1 MGERIRWRWEPGRT
15 VAVVVLLAAA
25 MARAEDGPVGHQPSV
40 VPPGRTGDHGP
51 VWCQTQQSRAVAAPA
66 SLLAQS
72 CQQCHLTAGDNAG
85 STMPYNAPLPTLGG
99 RQFWGDV
106 RFFSG
111 WRVQQNVLT
120 KHFRLLDPGD
130 IRRAWGTR
138 EECDAAL
145 AEIRRTRGLPPMAG
159 KACLL
164 IHGIGR
170 SSKSMAPLAEPL
182 RREGY
187 LVVPFDYPSTRL
199 SIEESADYL
208 RQVVRSLE
216 GVDQIDFVVHSMG
229 GLLVRSSLAKTEDA
243 PEPDPRYRRL
253 VMLGVPN
260 HGARMADLVERQPLY
275 RLIYGRAGGQLV
287 GRENPFIT
295 ELPIP
300 AFEFAVI
307 AGARGTG
314 DGYNPLI
321 PGDDDGTVRVEE
333 TRLPGAT
340 DFMTVPAIHSFLM
353 NNPAVIDASLR
364 FLKEGQLRSE
374 PGRTPIPQGP

>member
-1 MGERIRWRWEPGRT
+1 MGERTRWRWGFDRT
-15 VAVVVLLAAA
+15 AACVALLVAVIAL
-25 MARAEDGPVGHQPSV
+25 AEDGPAGRRPNES
-40 VPPGRTGDHGP
+40 GRTREP
-51 VWCQTQQSRAVAAPA
+51 VPTWCRTQQRQAVAAPE
-66 SLLAQS
+66 SLLARS
-72 CQQCHLTAGDNAG
+72 CQQCHSADDENAG
-85 STMPYNAPLPTLGG
+85 STMPFNAPLPTLGG
-99 RQFWGDV
+99 RQLWGDV

-138 EECDAAL
+138 EECDAVL
-145 AEIRRTRGLPPMAG
+145 ADIRRTRGLPPMSG

-164 IHGIGR
+164 IHGISR

-229 GLLVRSSLAKTEDA
+229 GLLVRSSLAKTADA

-275 RLIYGRAGGQLV
+275 GLIYGRAGGQLV
-287 GRENPFIT
+287 GRANPFIT

-307 AGARGTG
+307 AGARGTA